1 MSWLNA
7 LNGRFDCATVWWK
20 AMNEAVSTAKNIE
33 VVKQRFEILSGTAAN
48 WTRLKKT
55 AAVGLKSIYAHGLR
69 SLLTVLGIVI
79 GVAAVIA
86 MLAVS
91 EGRSFE
97 AQQQFRA
104 LGSNNIIVKS
114 VKPVEVQ
121 GGGGAGFRPQSVIYG
136 LTYEDIETIKMTI
149 PGINNVIPS
158 RIVKKNVRYLNNTVS
173 TDVVG
178 TTVDYPISRNY
189 NVSEGRFFTQDEV
202 DGQKNV
208 VVLSQEVA
216 TALFP
221 LTNPIGDSIR
231 IDGYYYN
238 VIGIMESE
246 GFSNLGR
253 SQAGSSN
260 AAPTRIF
267 IPMSAARYR
276 FGETLVRQ
284 TSGGIESETV
294 QLHEAIIQLEDQDSV
309 EEVGKIIE
317 QILARRHRKID
328 YAVEVPLA
336 LIRQAEA
343 SALRDQLQA
352 AAIAGIS
359 LLVGGIGIMNIMLA
373 SVTERTREI
382 GIRRALGAKKKDIIM
397 QFLIEAV
404 ILSGVGGLIGVILG
418 ITVPLLLSLFWGMTT
433 IVTFGAPLLAFSIS
447 AVIGVAFGIYPS
459 MRAADMD
466 PVEALRHE

>member
-1 MSWLNA
+1 
-7 LNGRFDCATVWWK
+7 
-20 AMNEAVSTAKNIE
+20 MNEAVSRSGLKE
-33 VVKQRFEILSGTAAN
+33 LVKQRFAMPTGTAAN

-55 AAVGLKSIYAHGLR
+55 AAVGLKSLYAHGLR

-79 GVAAVIA
+79 GVAAVIS

-114 VKPVEVQ
+114 VKPPEVQ
-121 GGGGAGFRPQSVIYG
+121 GGGGGFRPQAVVYG
-136 LTYEDIETIKMTI
+136 LTYEDIATIERTI
-149 PGINNVIPS
+149 PGITNVIPS
-158 RIVKKNVRYLNNTVS
+158 RIVKKNVRYLENTLS

-189 NVSEGRFFTQDEV
+189 NLSEGRFFTQDEV
-202 DGQKNV
+202 DAQKNV

-216 TALFP
+216 SALFP

-309 EEVGKIIE
+309 EEVGQIIE
-317 QILARRHRKID
+317 QILARRHSKID

-336 LIRQAEA
+336 LIRQAEE

-404 ILSGVGGLIGVILG
+404 ILSGVGGLIGVVLG

-433 IVTFGAPLLAFSIS
+433 IVTVGAPLLAFSIS